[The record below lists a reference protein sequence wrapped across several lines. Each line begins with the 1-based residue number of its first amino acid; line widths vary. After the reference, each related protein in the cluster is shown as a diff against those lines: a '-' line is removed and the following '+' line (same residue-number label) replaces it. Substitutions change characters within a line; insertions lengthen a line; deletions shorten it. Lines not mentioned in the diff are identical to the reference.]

1 MEVKTNLCSSIVLLI
16 KIIQKMFK
24 STTDIK
30 KKGSNHIQGVSKN
43 GFDDDSITL

>member
-1 MEVKTNLCSSIVLLI
+1 MEVKTNLCSSILL

-30 KKGSNHIQGVSKN
+30 KKRSNHIQGVPKN